1 MKTEE
6 LLREYATLAGK
17 DDAASEARKN
27 ETIAY
32 LETHT
37 DDAGREKAQAFL
49 TRKLDDLQADV
60 DTLRKRIDDEDYRIL
75 PLSYIA
81 THYFGKSAAWLSQR
95 INGTPIRGKSYTL
108 NEEQKR
114 IFNDAL
120 SDISRRIG
128 ALRLT

>member
-6 LLREYATLAGK
+6 LLSEYATLAGK
-17 DDAASEARKN
+17 DDAASEVRKN
-27 ETIAY
+27 EILTYI
-32 LETHT
+32 ETHT
-37 DDAGREKAQAFL
+37 DDEGREKAQAFL
-49 TRKLDDLQADV
+49 TQKLDDLQKDV
-60 DTLRKRIDDEDYRIL
+60 ATLRKRINDEDYRIL